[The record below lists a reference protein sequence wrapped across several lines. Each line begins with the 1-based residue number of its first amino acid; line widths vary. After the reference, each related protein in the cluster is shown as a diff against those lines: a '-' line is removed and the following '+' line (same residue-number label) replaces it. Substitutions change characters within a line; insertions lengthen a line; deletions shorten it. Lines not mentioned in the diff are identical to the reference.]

1 MTAPSR
7 RPEIAR
13 RRRRQEKLTL
23 LRKRYASAKSEADRA
38 KIVEKIKRIY
48 PARAPEDVLRV
59 EQK

>member
-23 LRKRYASAKSEADRA
+23 LRKRYATAKSDADRN
-38 KIVEKIKRIY
+38 KIVEKIKRMY
-48 PARAPEDVLRV
+48 PARSPEEVLRV
-59 EQK
+59 GGK